1 MRTTIT
7 LFTIV
12 AESVLEDRLVR
23 DLEAV
28 GVRGWTSTSAR
39 GHSSTGLDP
48 GEFAGGNVRLEV
60 LISPERADAV
70 WELLERDYFPLYSVV
85 AWASAAEVKRPDK
98 YG

>member
-23 DLEAV
+23 DLEAI

-39 GHSSTGLDP
+39 GHSIAGLDP
-48 GEFAGGNVRLEV
+48 GEFEGGNIRFEV
-60 LISPERADAV
+60 LIAPERADAV

-85 AWASAAEVKRPDK
+85 AWATAAEVMRVDK
-98 YG
+98 YR